1 MDVQMTNGNPKREQY
16 GRLRSLRRLR
26 YISDKNLCEVID
38 EGMQSGM
45 STDTIDSIWAD
56 VINGF
61 SA

>member
-1 MDVQMTNGNPKREQY
+1 MDVQMTNGNPNREQY
-16 GRLRSLRRLR
+16 GRLRSLRHLR
-26 YISDKNLCEVID
+26 YISDENLCEVID
-38 EGMQSGM
+38 EGMRSGM